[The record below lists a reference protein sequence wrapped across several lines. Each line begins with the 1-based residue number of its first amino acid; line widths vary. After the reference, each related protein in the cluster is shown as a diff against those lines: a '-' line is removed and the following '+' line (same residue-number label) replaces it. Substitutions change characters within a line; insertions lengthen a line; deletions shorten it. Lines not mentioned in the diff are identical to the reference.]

1 MRLTECSREPE
12 LVEAFAEGRWP
23 DACDE
28 DLRRHAD
35 QCAVCADVLE
45 VASSMQDDYRS
56 AIAEVQV
63 PSASLVW
70 WRAELRARHEAARTA
85 ARPITVVHAFAAA
98 AAVGVILALGGLLV
112 PVIQGWFGGLS
123 TILPPTVGAEAS
135 FLPMAGVPFALP
147 AILGIGCCLLLAP
160 LAVYFILSEK

>member
-112 PVIQGWFGGLS
+112 PAIQGWFGGFATTLMEV
-123 TILPPTVGAEAS
+123 PPAGV
-135 FLPMAGVPFALP
+135 LPMAEIPLGLP
-147 AILGIGCCLLLAP
+147 AIFGIGCCLILAP
-160 LAVYFILSEK
+160 LAVYFILSEE